1 MMKDYWHLYVCARRC
16 THVYLCTRRAL
27 LLCSSHQGETEVI
40 TERVLPEYFSG
51 FRKGRGCCGM
61 IFITRQ
67 LLEKTREHQD
77 FLFTHFV
84 DLRKPYDSILRE
96 ALWQMLTKCGVPPRM
111 LKIVHWKY
119 GKKAISYRLVQLRNA
134 CYTSA

>member
-1 MMKDYWHLYVCARRC
+1 M
-16 THVYLCTRRAL
+16 
-27 LLCSSHQGETEVI
+27 I
-40 TERVLPEYFSG
+40 TERVLPKSHSG
-51 FRKGRGCCGM
+51 FRKGRGYCDM

-84 DLRKPYDSILRE
+84 DLRKAYDSVLGE
-96 ALWQMLTKCGVPPRM
+96 ALWQMLANCGVPPRM
-111 LKIVHWKY
+111 LRIVHWEY
-119 GKKAISYRLVQLRNA
+119 GKKAISYRLAQLRNA